1 MRIFTFIAILAAIG
15 LQVAAAIPHSRS
27 RKLSREREFAD
38 NY

>member
-1 MRIFTFIAILAAIG
+1 MKIFTFIAILAAIS

-27 RKLSREREFAD
+27 RKLSGGGEFAD